1 MSILRIPTARVFEPL
16 LAAARYK
23 GLYGGR
29 GSGKSHFF
37 GELMVETCQAEQR
50 TLAQSSKRLI
60 ESKIA
65 ALGLSHR
72 FKVYSDKIE
81 TPGDGIIIFRGMQ
94 APRAIRACAPS
105 YCQHCPSGNRPY
117 SRAGRRQSRPK
128 GKKPIMT
135 ARPQLPDRAPRTKGA
150 PTALDG
156 LLVVDFT
163 RVVAGP
169 ACTQT
174 LADFGAEVIKIENP
188 DGGDDTRSYEHADL
202 AGESAA
208 YISLNRNKR
217 GIVLDFTKPE
227 ACEVARELIARA
239 DVVVENFSAGV
250 MKKYGLDYASV
261 AASNPRLVYCSIS
274 AYGRQGPFASRPGFD
289 PITQA
294 ESGFMS
300 LNGFPDGP
308 PVRTGPPAIDMVTG
322 MTACNAIMMALFA
335 RDRIGRGQQVE
346 VALFDVALGMTGF
359 YGMAYLMTGTNFSR
373 QGNSPNGSPSVGV
386 YQASDAPFYIAC
398 ANDRLYRRLV
408 IEVLGRPD
416 LASGEFANRRLR
428 TANKEKLRAILTG
441 IFVQDIRENW
451 VTRMKAANIP
461 VGFLRT
467 LEEAFNSPEV
477 RQRHRLSQIPHPAAG
492 SVPNIES
499 PIHLG
504 LTPAIDPVAAPLLG
518 VHTREVLCKT
528 LGYDDARIAA
538 LSEAGVFGMVATVAA
553 N

>member
-1 MSILRIPTARVFEPL
+1 
-16 LAAARYK
+16 
-23 GLYGGR
+23 
-29 GSGKSHFF
+29 
-37 GELMVETCQAEQR
+37 
-50 TLAQSSKRLI
+50 
-60 ESKIA
+60 
-65 ALGLSHR
+65 
-72 FKVYSDKIE
+72 
-81 TPGDGIIIFRGMQ
+81 
-94 APRAIRACAPS
+94 
-105 YCQHCPSGNRPY
+105 
-117 SRAGRRQSRPK
+117 
-128 GKKPIMT
+128 MT
-135 ARPQLPDRAPRTKGA
+135 ARPQLPDRAPRAKGA

-208 YISLNRNKR
+208 FISLNRNKR
-217 GIVLDFTKPE
+217 GIALDLTKP
-227 ACEVARELIARA
+227 AARDVARELIARA
-239 DVVVENFSAGV
+239 DVVVENFSASV

-261 AASNPRLVYCSIS
+261 APTNPRLIYCSIS

-308 PVRTGPPAIDMVTG
+308 PVRTGPPAVDMVTG
-322 MTACNAIMMALFA
+322 MSACNAILLALFA
-335 RDRIGRGQQVE
+335 RDRLGRGQLVE
-346 VALFDVALGMTGF
+346 VALFDIAVAMTQF
-359 YGMAYLMTGTNFSR
+359 YGMAYLMTGANPSR

-386 YQASDAPFYIAC
+386 YDGSDAPFYIAC

-408 IEVLGRPD
+408 TDVLGRPD
-416 LASGEFANRRLR
+416 LASGEFVDRRSR
-428 TANKEKLRAILTG
+428 SANKGKLRAILAG

-451 VTRMKAANIP
+451 VTKMKSANIP
-461 VGFLRT
+461 VGYLRT
-467 LEEAFNSPEV
+467 VEEAFNSPEV

-492 SVPNIES
+492 TVPNIES
-499 PIHLG
+499 PLHLG
-504 LTPAIDPVAAPLLG
+504 VTPVVDPVAAPLLG
-518 VHTREVLCKT
+518 EHTKEVLRKT

-538 LSEAGVFGMVATVAA
+538 LAEIGAFGTVPTAA
-553 N
+553 VS